1 MAAMR
6 RFRRYL
12 VGVPGN
18 QGAPRYGDPGRI
30 AHADHADRHVTFNH
44 EIVTG
49 AARAQAAGIA
59 TRLLDLESLHD
70 RGLVTMQEYEAKKAE
85 ILSQR

>member
-1 MAAMR
+1 MSASPEIR
-6 RFRRYL
+6 
-12 VGVPGN
+12 
-18 QGAPRYGDPGRI
+18 APRVTATLDALRTLITQTG
-30 AHADHADRHVTFNH
+30 HVTFNH
-44 EIVTG
+44 EIVTE